1 MGQQLRLEDMTT
13 SLKSANGWQL
23 LAVVFGNWVCLH
35 AIIETDVIFGGAFRD
50 VVVSLPKVLPA
61 GIGLAFVS
69 LLNAQISSETK
80 ARIIFLRRQDSLPG
94 SQAFTRYMN
103 TDPRVDTTYLKEK
116 YGPLPTD
123 PRTQNAV
130 WYKLYKSVEEHPS
143 VTQVHRKYLFT
154 RDYACLSLMM
164 VVLLGAVG
172 FFQSPSSKMAVGY
185 FVLLIIQFL
194 LASRAAKIHGRQFV
208 TNVLALKSAGL

>member
-103 TDPRVDTTYLKEK
+103 TDPRVDTTY
-116 YGPLPTD
+116 
-123 PRTQNAV
+123 
-130 WYKLYKSVEEHPS
+130 
-143 VTQVHRKYLFT
+143 
-154 RDYACLSLMM
+154 
-164 VVLLGAVG
+164 
-172 FFQSPSSKMAVGY
+172 
-185 FVLLIIQFL
+185 
-194 LASRAAKIHGRQFV
+194 
-208 TNVLALKSAGL
+208 

>member
-1 MGQQLRLEDMTT
+1 MTT
-13 SLKSANGWQL
+13 SLKNINGWQL
-23 LAVVFGNWVCLH
+23 LAVVVGNLVCLH
-35 AIIETDVIFGGAFRD
+35 AIVETDVILGGAFRD
-50 VVVSLPKVLPA
+50 VVVSLPNVLPA

-80 ARIIFLRRQDSLPG
+80 ARIIFLRWQDPLPG

-103 TDPRVDTTYLKEK
+103 TDSRVDITALKEK

-123 PRTQNAV
+123 SRMQNAV

-143 VTQVHRKYLFT
+143 VTQAHRKFLFT

-164 VVLLGAVG
+164 IVLLGAAG
-172 FFQSPSSKMAVGY
+172 FFQSPSSKTAVGY
-185 FVLLIIQFL
+185 FVLLILQFL
-194 LASRAAKIHGRQFV
+194 LASRAARIHGRQFV
-208 TNVLALKSAGL
+208 TNVLALKAAGL